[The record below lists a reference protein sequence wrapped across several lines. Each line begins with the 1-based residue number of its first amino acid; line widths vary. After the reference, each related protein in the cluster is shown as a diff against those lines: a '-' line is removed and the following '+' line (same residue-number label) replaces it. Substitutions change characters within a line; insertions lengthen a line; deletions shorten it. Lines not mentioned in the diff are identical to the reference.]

1 MPSGPSCHSLPP
13 EASPWLV
20 TEEGTSLS
28 SAGADEVGMARRSAA
43 AGKVGPPEVSA
54 QGWWED

>member
-1 MPSGPSCHSLPP
+1 MPSAPSCHSLPP

-28 SAGADEVGMARRSAA
+28 SAGAGEVGMARRSAA

-54 QGWWED
+54 QGW